1 MQRCAAL
8 CLNIERQS
16 KWPRTLVHRFT
27 LMQLTPTINNSPG
40 LMRRYA
46 THIVMNG
53 GMYLLNEQWVE
64 DITLC
69 KHFQLRLGKLKIQ
82 HIRTYVHFTTI
93 CIISATPANVVD
105 IRRRHKRL
113 VGINSILALWPWCLH
128 CARSRSV
135 ASTTSNHEVSA
146 H

>member
-53 GMYLLNEQWVE
+53 GMYLLNEQGQRKS
-64 DITLC
+64 T
-69 KHFQLRLGKLKIQ
+69 R
-82 HIRTYVHFTTI
+82 
-93 CIISATPANVVD
+93 IIMSSA
-105 IRRRHKRL
+105 KM
-113 VGINSILALWPWCLH
+113 
-128 CARSRSV
+128 
-135 ASTTSNHEVSA
+135 VSA
-146 H
+146 HDRLSNLNFLTNGKGCVHDNAAKDSPIVT